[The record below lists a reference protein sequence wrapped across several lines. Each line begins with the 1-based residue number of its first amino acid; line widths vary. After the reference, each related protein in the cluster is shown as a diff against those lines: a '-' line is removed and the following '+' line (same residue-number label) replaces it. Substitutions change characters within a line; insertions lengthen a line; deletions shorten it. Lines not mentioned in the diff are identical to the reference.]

1 MKTEGQ
7 QLEMELEVLT
17 VEQEKMV
24 QDYIERSTR
33 DTQKQIARAERE
45 VKFLLENGFHL
56 GYHFENTFKTETVTR
71 NVNLGWGDN
80 RFETEVTV
88 DTWSGGV
95 YLLYDVIASNPEND
109 ELVIKKYSASFGLT
123 SDNKIESYSIV
134 GSSRAVKPKTILDK
148 IGEKNLA
155 AKNQLS
161 FLITKNLNFDVAI
174 SQLKHEFPTA
184 TSVEKRDE
192 WITGTSWERGYSK
205 EVIVVKFAN
214 DSSIMF
220 DLDYKGEKRIFK
232 VYDIEEAKMT
242 NEQKVERLVKRVG

>member
-1 MKTEGQ
+1 MMTEGQ

-17 VEQEKMV
+17 VEQEKTV
-24 QDYIERSTR
+24 QEYIERSAR
-33 DTQKQIARAERE
+33 DTQNQIVRAERE

-56 GYHFENTFKTETVTR
+56 GYHFENTLKTETVTR
-71 NVNLGWGDN
+71 NIKLGWGDN

-95 YLLYDVIASNPEND
+95 YLMYDIVVREND
-109 ELVIKKYSASFGLT
+109 ELVIKKHSVSFGIT
-123 SDNKIESYSIV
+123 SDKKIESYQIV

-148 IGEKNLA
+148 IGEKNVA

-161 FLITKNLNFDVAI
+161 SLITKNLNFDVAI

-184 TSVEKRDE
+184 TSIEKRDE
-192 WITGTSWERGYSK
+192 WITGSNWKKSYSK

-220 DLDYKGEKRIFK
+220 ELDYKGEKRIFK
-232 VYDIEEAKMT
+232 IYDVEELKMT
-242 NEQKVERLVKRVG
+242 NEQKVERLVNRIG

>member
-17 VEQEKMV
+17 VEQEKTV
-24 QDYIERSTR
+24 QEYIERSTR
-33 DTQKQIARAERE
+33 DTQNQIARAERE

-56 GYHFENTFKTETVTR
+56 GYHFENTLKTETVTR
-71 NVNLGWGDN
+71 NIKLGWGDN

-95 YLLYDVIASNPEND
+95 YLMYDIVVQENN
-109 ELVIKKYSASFGLT
+109 ELVIKKHSVSFGIT
-123 SDNKIESYSIV
+123 STNKIESYQIV

-161 FLITKNLNFDVAI
+161 SLITKNLNFDVAI

-184 TSVEKRDE
+184 TSIEKRDE
-192 WITGTSWERGYSK
+192 WITGSNWKKSYSK

-220 DLDYKGEKRIFK
+220 ELDYKGEKRIFR
-232 VYDIEEAKMT
+232 VYDVEELKMT
-242 NEQKVERLVKRVG
+242 DEQKVERLVNRIG

>member
-56 GYHFENTFKTETVTR
+56 GYHFENTFKPETVTR

-80 RFETEVTV
+80 RFETEVTI

-95 YLLYDVIASNPEND
+95 YLIHDSVVREND
-109 ELVIKKYSASFGLT
+109 ELIIKKYSASFGLT
-123 SDNKIESYSIV
+123 SDKKIESYSIV
-134 GSSRAVKPKTILDK
+134 GSSRAVKPKTILEK
-148 IGEKNLA
+148 IDNKNVA
-155 AKNQLS
+155 AKEKLS
-161 FLITKNLNFDVAI
+161 SLIVKDLNFDVAI

-192 WITGTSWERGYSK
+192 WISTGNYRNSYSK

-220 DLDYKGEKRIFK
+220 ELDYKGEKRIFK
-232 VYDIEEAKMT
+232 VYDAEEAKMT
-242 NEQKVERLVKRVG
+242 KEQKVERLVKRVG